1 MSKMERH
8 ALSRALIRDASLYL
22 ILLQVTR
29 RLLAPSPVF
38 GLLEWCPEKHDGVR
52 SVVEDAVS
60 ALAHA
65 WASQAVCPGVSNAH
79 QHLYYW
85 NPLNLVS
92 CLCGCRGML
101 CNAIVLFQMRQG
113 TSSMVSW
120 GALCGLYGV
129 LDLGQLAWMLG
140 PMIVSASQHR
150 GVDSLRRVTCTL
162 VIMIGMVGAC
172 ILWPMCTLEGRRSFD
187 TIAPT
192 VDVHWYL
199 MAEVFPSFRVYFP
212 TVILLMSIL
221 MSVGICIKFNSNPLL
236 VFASHGILCSLL
248 HAVPSASMCAL
259 WMSLV
264 CLLARGKRD
273 IVCIIWTFCVVT
285 VMNVGAY
292 NLWIQDNAG
301 NANFFYGMNIL
312 QAALAGL
319 VLVQL
324 LKLFHT

>member
-1 MSKMERH
+1 M
-8 ALSRALIRDASLYL
+8 
-22 ILLQVTR
+22 
-29 RLLAPSPVF
+29 
-38 GLLEWCPEKHDGVR
+38 
-52 SVVEDAVS
+52 EDAVS

-65 WASQAVCPGVSNAH
+65 WASQAVCPGRSNAH

-85 NPLNLVS
+85 NPFNLVS

-101 CNAIVLFQMRQG
+101 CNAIVLFQMNHG
-113 TSSMVSW
+113 SSSVMAW
-120 GALCGLYGV
+120 GALCGLYGM

-140 PMIVSASQHR
+140 PMIVSASQQH
-150 GVDSLRRVTCTL
+150 GVNSALFGATGAIIIVMML
-162 VIMIGMVGAC
+162 LGGAC
-172 ILWPMCTLEGRRSFD
+172 VLRPRCTPGWRRSFD
-187 TIAPT
+187 TIVPT

-199 MAEVFPSFRVYFP
+199 MAEVFPSFRDYF
-212 TVILLMSIL
+212 TRVILLMSML
-221 MSVGICIKFNSNPLL
+221 MSVGICVKFNSNPLL

-264 CLLARGKRD
+264 CLLAKGKRE
-273 IVCIIWTFCVVT
+273 IVCILWAFCVVT

-292 NLWIQDNAG
+292 KLWIHDNAG
-301 NANFFYGMNIL
+301 NANFFYGMNIS

-324 LKLFHT
+324 LKLFHS